1 MQLRN
6 ARRVCT
12 LLVLLCFALLAPAF
26 LFAQQPPPAADAS
39 ATSTIQG
46 TVTTQTT
53 IPLGGVIVTLNGGPD
68 VLHIASEGDGT
79 YKFEHLKPGR
89 YTVTAA
95 FESFESTTLP
105 AVAVAGKVLNVP
117 IDLRLAMNDTVQVFA
132 DSSQAVVPST
142 GTLASSEAVEKK
154 ELEEIS
160 PGGGVQSALKLIAGV
175 IEVPGGL
182 AIKGGRPSQAGMQL
196 GPGMF
201 VDASTGLSQG
211 ALPDD
216 AVDSVTVL
224 PNPYAVEFGR
234 FSSGLVV
241 IQTRRASDKWRI
253 RLNQL
258 DPSFIEAR
266 GTLIHPVALSSFTP
280 RIETGGPLFGGKF
293 TLEHS
298 MQFQY
303 HAHDV
308 GSRPQSELVKSD
320 RFSSFTRLDGKFSDH
335 QSLVAVGGFFPTVV
349 HDATLGTFTPP
360 DATVDTH
367 SGVYTGAITERSVW
381 TSNLFSETTAEVN
394 RYTTRVEP
402 QGSSVMDLQPENTL
416 GSFFNQQRR
425 NTRTE
430 QLVETLS
437 GSAQTG
443 IGLHLYKL
451 GVDFLH
457 TDFDGTSN
465 SGPVLISR
473 SPFGPDAGTLA
484 RELTFGAPTS
494 QAIVSND
501 VALYA
506 QDRLQPST
514 RWYLEFGARV
524 DRDGVI
530 DRWNLTPRVGAA
542 ILLNQ
547 SGTAVIRGG
556 YGLFY
561 ERTPSAAGVFDEYE
575 SYTDTRYGPDGVT
588 PLGPPVTYTHVMSPD
603 LKTSHS
609 GTWDL
614 AYDQRISRMWA
625 IHLGVIDRKGTNEL
639 LVDPVTTPTASELLL
654 ESTGQSHYREAE
666 VGVHFTAPGKA
677 DVNATYARSKA
688 RSDLNAFTNFFDA
701 VLQPVVGVNQY
712 GDARADAP
720 NRLLARWRYTPTPRW
735 LFVGVLDWRN
745 GLPYSQVNEYLDF
758 VGQRDSLRFPA
769 YFRLDIGAERR
780 IKVIGLKP
788 WVGIRIDNAL
798 NSWLPIDVQ
807 SNLSSPAYGTFY
819 NNEYRRYLVQL
830 RFE

>member
-1 MQLRN
+1 MHLRN
-6 ARRVCT
+6 ASRFCT
-12 LLVLLCFALLAPAF
+12 LLVLVCGSLLPGLAR
-26 LFAQQPPPAADAS
+26 AQQPSPQADAP
-39 ATSTIQG
+39 ATGTIKG

-53 IPLGGVIVTLNGGPD
+53 IPLGGVMLTLNGGPD
-68 VLHIASEGDGT
+68 IVRLNSEGDGT
-79 YKFEHLKPGR
+79 FKFENLKPGR
-89 YTVTAA
+89 YTVTASL
-95 FESFESTTLP
+95 ESFESTTVP
-105 AVAVAGKVLNVP
+105 AVAVAGKVLDVP

-132 DSSQAVVPST
+132 DASQAIVPPT

-175 IEVPGGL
+175 IEVPGGV

-216 AVDSVTVL
+216 AIDSVTVL

-241 IQTRRASDKWRI
+241 IQTRRAADKWRI

-258 DPSFIEAR
+258 DPSFLEAR
-266 GTLIHPVALSSFTP
+266 GAVVHPVAISSFTP
-280 RIETGGPLFGGKF
+280 RFETGGPLFGGKF

-308 GSRPQSELVKSD
+308 ASRPQSELVKSD
-320 RFSSFTRLDGKFSDH
+320 RFSSFTRLDGKLTDH
-335 QSLVAVGGFFPTVV
+335 HSLVAVGGLFPSVV
-349 HDATLGTFTPP
+349 HDANLGTFTPP

-367 SGVYTGAITERSVW
+367 SGVYTGAITERSLW
-381 TSNLFSETTAEVN
+381 TSNVFSETTVEMN
-394 RYTTRVEP
+394 KYTTRVEP
-402 QGSSVMDLQPENTL
+402 QGSSKMDLQPEDTL
-416 GSFFNQQRR
+416 GSFFNQQWR
-425 NTRTE
+425 NTRTM

-443 IGLHLYKL
+443 VGLHLYKL

-457 TDFDGTSN
+457 TDFNGTSSSN
-465 SGPVLISR
+465 TVLISR
-473 SPFGPDAGTLA
+473 SPYGATGGTLA

-501 VALYA
+501 VAMYA

-530 DRWNLTPRVGAA
+530 DRWNFTPRVGAA
-542 ILLNQ
+542 ILLNE
-547 SGTAVIRGG
+547 SGSAVIRSG

-575 SYTDTRYGPDGVT
+575 SYTDTRFAADGVT
-588 PLGPPVTYTHVMSPD
+588 PLGPPLTYTHVMSPD
-603 LKTSHS
+603 LKTSRS

-614 AYDQRISRMWA
+614 GYDQRLSRKWA
-625 IHLGVIDRKGTNEL
+625 IHLGVIDRQGSNEL
-639 LVDPVTTPTASELLL
+639 LVDPVVTPTSAELLL
-654 ESTGQSHYREAE
+654 ESTGHSDYREAE

-688 RSDLNAFTNFFDA
+688 RSDLNAFTNFFDS
-701 VLQPVVGVNQY
+701 VLQPIVGVNQY
-712 GDARADAP
+712 ADARADAP
-720 NRLLARWRYTPTPRW
+720 NRLLARWRYTPSPRW

-745 GLPYSQVNEYLDF
+745 GLPYSQVDEYRDF
-758 VGQRDSLRFPA
+758 VGQRDSLRFPT
-769 YFRLDIGAERR
+769 YFRLDLGAERR
-780 IKVIGLKP
+780 IKVLGLKP

-807 SNLSSPAYGTFY
+807 SNVSSPAYGTFY
-819 NNEYRRYLVQL
+819 NNEYRKYLVQL